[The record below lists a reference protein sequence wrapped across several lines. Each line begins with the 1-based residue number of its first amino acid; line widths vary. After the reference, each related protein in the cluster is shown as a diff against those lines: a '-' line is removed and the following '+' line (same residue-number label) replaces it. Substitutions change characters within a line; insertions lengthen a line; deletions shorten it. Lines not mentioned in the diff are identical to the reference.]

1 MTTTRPTTRP
11 ALLNT
16 ILFTA
21 SLLTACAGQSPEG
34 ANTRTQPRAAVA
46 IPSRTEHR
54 PISRDAAPAPTPTT
68 ATAEASERPTAHAA
82 AQPAPTAPAAAA
94 PTPIPTPT
102 FIDPPGTIVL
112 DGSITDWPTS
122 TVALSTASHA
132 YVRFMVADQL
142 YTLQA
147 ADRTTSIMLD
157 ADSDASTGK
166 PVTLGGQTLGVDI
179 EAQFTPRNDNGKL
192 GRGVAVFAYEPDA
205 DAQRLTAYDWDFS
218 CTPTYSSDWYEAR
231 ISRTPKGSVPCTKK
245 GLLSSGTSRG
255 AIATLDAAGTPDA
268 WSPIFTIE
276 NQPAAPA
283 PTVDA
288 SLPAKPA
295 NAVRVVSYNVLRS
308 SPNAK
313 PQVFQRVLGALQP
326 DVVLVQEWEAQS
338 ESELADWFNSM
349 LPLDNGNSWNVAAI
363 ADTVQNG
370 GGVAVVSKFALLTDD
385 APTMTRP
392 TVPAGTANAGK
403 PIRAA
408 IALTDGPHG
417 PIMFCS
423 THLKSG
429 GSAGSSEDIR
439 RIDEARALN
448 ALFSAKAPKDA
459 WRIIAGDMNLVGS
472 REPLEVLAAAID
484 NDNSA
489 LTPAPTRTLG
499 DATYLTWSE
508 SGNAFAP
515 GRLDWLLYSD
525 STAKAANA
533 FVLDTARLSDA
544 TLARTGLTASDTA
557 DATDHMPVVVDL
569 VPLP

>member
-1 MTTTRPTTRP
+1 MTTTYPTTRH
-11 ALLNT
+11 ALLAT

-21 SLLTACAGQSPEG
+21 ALLTACAGQSPEG

-54 PISRDAAPAPTPTT
+54 PITRDAAPAPTST
-68 ATAEASERPTAHAA
+68 
-82 AQPAPTAPAAAA
+82 PAPTTTTAAAA
-94 PTPIPTPT
+94 EPDVPPPPAPT

-112 DGSITDWPTS
+112 DGSITDWPSS

-166 PVTLGGQTLGVDI
+166 PVTLGAQTIGVDI

-192 GRGVAVFAYEPDA
+192 GRGVAVFAFEPDA

-231 ISRTPKGSVPCTKK
+231 ISRTPKGPVPCTKK

-255 AIATLDAAGTPDA
+255 AIATLDATGTPDA
-268 WSPIFTIE
+268 WSPIFTID

-283 PTVDA
+283 ATLDA

-349 LPLDNGNSWNVAAI
+349 LPLEGGNSWNVAAI

-370 GGVAVVSKFALLTDD
+370 GGVAIVSKFPLLSDD
-385 APTMTRP
+385 APRP
-392 TVPAGTANAGK
+392 TVPAGAANAGK

-408 IALTDGPHG
+408 IALADGPHG

-439 RIDEARALN
+439 RNDEARALN
-448 ALFSAKAPKDA
+448 AIFSAKAPKDA

-533 FVLDTARLSDA
+533 FVLDTVRLSDA
-544 TLARTGLTASDTA
+544 TLARTGLTATDTA
-557 DATDHMPVVVDL
+557 EATDHMPVVVDL
-569 VPLP
+569 VPLQ

>member
-1 MTTTRPTTRP
+1 MTTTRPSPHT
-11 ALLNT
+11 ALRAA

-21 SLLTACAGQSPEG
+21 ALLTACAGQSPEG

-46 IPSRTEHR
+46 IPNRAEHR
-54 PISRDAAPAPTPTT
+54 PISRDAAPAPSPATATTT
-68 ATAEASERPTAHAA
+68 AAPE
-82 AQPAPTAPAAAA
+82 APTQIAEEPAATTPPAAAPA
-94 PTPIPTPT
+94 PT

-112 DGSITDWPTS
+112 DGSITDWPSS

-132 YVRFMVADQL
+132 YVRFMVAEQQ

-147 ADRTTSIMLD
+147 ADRTTVIMLD
-157 ADSDASTGK
+157 ADSDAATGK
-166 PVTLGGQTLGVDI
+166 PVTLGAQTLGVDI
-179 EAQFTPRNDNGKL
+179 EAQFSPRNDNGKL

-231 ISRTPKGSVPCTKK
+231 ISRMPKGPVPCTKK

-255 AIATLDAAGTPDA
+255 AIATLDATGTPDA
-268 WSPIFTIE
+268 WSPIFTID

-283 PTVDA
+283 PTLDA
-288 SLPAKPA
+288 SLPVKPS

-349 LPLDNGNSWNVAAI
+349 LPLGNGDSWNVAAI

-370 GGVAVVSKFALLTDD
+370 GGVAIVSKFPLLSDD
-385 APTMTRP
+385 APRP
-392 TVPAGTANAGK
+392 TVPAGAANAGK

-408 IALTDGPHG
+408 IALADGPHG

-429 GSAGSSEDIR
+429 GSAGSAEDIR
-439 RIDEARALN
+439 RNEEARALN
-448 ALFSAKAPKDA
+448 AIFSAKAPDDA

-472 REPLEVLAAAID
+472 REPLEALAAAID
-484 NDNSA
+484 NDKSA

-544 TLARTGLTASDTA
+544 TLARTGLTATDTA
-557 DATDHMPVVVDL
+557 EATDHMPVVVDL
-569 VPLP
+569 VPLQ

>member
-1 MTTTRPTTRP
+1 MITTCPTTRPTLRAT
-11 ALLNT
+11 L
-16 ILFTA
+16 LFTA
-21 SLLTACAGQSPEG
+21 ALLTACAANPPKAPTPARSP
-34 ANTRTQPRAAVA
+34 APPSPSPAA
-46 IPSRTEHR
+46 PSTA
-54 PISRDAAPAPTPTT
+54 PSPATPPPPPAPASTPAPTTT
-68 ATAEASERPTAHAA
+68 T
-82 AQPAPTAPAAAA
+82 AAAA
-94 PTPIPTPT
+94 EPDASTPPAAPVPT

-112 DGSITDWPTS
+112 DGSIADWPTS

-132 YVRFMVADQL
+132 YVRFMVAEQL

-166 PVTLGGQTLGVDI
+166 PVTLGAQTIGVDI
-179 EAQFTPRNDNGKL
+179 EAQFTPRNENGKL
-192 GRGVAVFAYEPDA
+192 GRGVAVFAFEPDA

-231 ISRTPKGSVPCTKK
+231 ISRTPKGPVPCTKK

-268 WSPIFTIE
+268 WSPIFTID

-283 PTVDA
+283 PTLDA

-338 ESELADWFNSM
+338 ESELTDWFNSM
-349 LPLDNGNSWNVAAI
+349 LPLANGNSWNVAAI

-370 GGVAVVSKFALLTDD
+370 GGVAIVSKFPLLSDD
-385 APTMTRP
+385 APRP
-392 TVPAGTANAGK
+392 TVPAGAANAGK

-408 IALTDGPHG
+408 IALADGPHG

-439 RIDEARALN
+439 RNDEARALN
-448 ALFSAKAPKDA
+448 ALFSTKAPKDA

-484 NDNSA
+484 NDNSP

-544 TLARTGLTASDTA
+544 TLARTGLTATDTA
-557 DATDHMPVVVDL
+557 EATDHMPVVVDL
-569 VPLP
+569 VPLQ